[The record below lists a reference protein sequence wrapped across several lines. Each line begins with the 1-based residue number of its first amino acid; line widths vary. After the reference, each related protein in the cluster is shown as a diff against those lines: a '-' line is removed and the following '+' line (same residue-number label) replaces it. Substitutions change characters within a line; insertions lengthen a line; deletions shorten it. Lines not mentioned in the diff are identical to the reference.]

1 MADWVCLPAVFTS
14 GWTKFPFPRMSSPSL
29 DLASQLGKLVSRVA
43 WATPQTETF
52 HNLEPDLDE
61 AILHFCVYLFLSDWG
76 QIEPTV
82 DSVT

>member
-1 MADWVCLPAVFTS
+1 MEFGA
-14 GWTKFPFPRMSSPSL
+14 
-29 DLASQLGKLVSRVA
+29 RVA
-43 WATPQTETF
+43 WATLQTETF

-61 AILHFCVYLFLSDWG
+61 AILHFRVYLFLSDWG